1 MGSKAAHAYVHV
13 TDEFLEID
21 IWSSM
26 CRNSINPIVYLVLDL
41 VLGYYKNALSFKHFN
56 IDLAIIAKLQ
66 LAIKII
72 WISQFHFLS

>member
-56 IDLAIIAKLQ
+56 IDLAIAVRHKYE
-66 LAIKII
+66 
-72 WISQFHFLS
+72 FHFLS

>member
-26 CRNSINPIVYLVLDL
+26 CRNSINPIVLDL
-41 VLGYYKNALSFKHFN
+41 VLDYYKNALSFKHFN

-66 LAIKII
+66 LAIKVI